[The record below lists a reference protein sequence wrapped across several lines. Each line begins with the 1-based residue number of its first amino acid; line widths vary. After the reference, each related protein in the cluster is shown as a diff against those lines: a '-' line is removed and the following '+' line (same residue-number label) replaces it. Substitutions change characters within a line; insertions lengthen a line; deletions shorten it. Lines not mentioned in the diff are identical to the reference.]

1 MPWNYWVIGIS
12 SQAEPP
18 DEWVG
23 ILGQL
28 SGYIEDKYINKVEV
42 AAFTIRGVRTA
53 RWLIANTE
61 SEYSNLQNALG
72 SAKKLTWLLLLS
84 QEGPGLDHE
93 LKKSLKCTK
102 TAMCVLLEGHGGNC
116 SSSWQDPGVTRCP
129 LCLEPIKLSD
139 FNLDGR
145 KDALSIQMGHSI
157 PLSRINQ
164 GHKADNVY
172 WQHRR
177 CNYIQ
182 DEQTLAST
190 VENLVTIVER
200 HGFVVS
206 RPGSEERT

>member
-1 MPWNYWVIGIS
+1 VIGIS